1 MRIFAFLHLTEHS
14 AKDNED
20 LTEGKGEMS
29 YKSLQA
35 KGDLH
40 SGKLFIK
47 ELVLEAS
54 AVELVSQGEIDFV
67 HRRIDLVVL
76 AVPLKRVNWVIQHI
90 PIIGYILGGT
100 LISVPVRVHG
110 DLNAPKIVPLDPS
123 VIGSELMGIMKRTLK
138 LPFKVTQP
146 IFKDRK
152 TPTDPIQ

>member
-1 MRIFAFLHLTEHS
+1 
-14 AKDNED
+14 
-20 LTEGKGEMS
+20 MS

-35 KGDLH
+35 KGDLN

-47 ELVLEAS
+47 ELALDAS
-54 AVELVSQGEIDFV
+54 GMEVVSQGEIDFV

-76 AVPLKRVNWVIQHI
+76 ASPLKKVNWVVKHM

-110 DLNAPKIVPLDPS
+110 DLNAPNIIPLDPS
-123 VIGSELMGIMKRTLK
+123 VIGSELVGMMKRTLQ

-146 IFKDRK
+146 IFKDLEK
-152 TPTDPIQ
+152 LKEKPSGDP